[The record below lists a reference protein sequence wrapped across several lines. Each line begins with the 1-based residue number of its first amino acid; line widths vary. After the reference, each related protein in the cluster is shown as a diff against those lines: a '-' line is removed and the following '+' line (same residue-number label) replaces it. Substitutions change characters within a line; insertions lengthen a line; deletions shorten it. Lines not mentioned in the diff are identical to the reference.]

1 MDSWLDY
8 EEEPFTK
15 ERLNELNEEGYNV
28 ENRFT
33 EITDKL

>member
-8 EEEPFTK
+8 YAEPFTK
-15 ERLNELNEEGYNV
+15 ERYDQLNDDGYNV